1 MTRPPLYTRRPF
13 LAGLL
18 RQLPLLVV
26 LLAVGTGLLMVTFE
40 HWRRGLVVVGR
51 ALVGGGLLRLLL
63 PLRRVGF
70 LAVRSRPVDVV
81 LLVGVGVLRLLL
93 PVRRVG
99 FLAVRTRPTD
109 VVLMVGAGLALTV
122 IALMLPDA

>member
-1 MTRPPLYTRRPF
+1 MSRPPLYTRRPF

-26 LLAVGTGLLMVTFE
+26 LLAVGAGLLVLTVG
-40 HWRRGLVVVGR
+40 HWRRGLVVVGL

-81 LLVGVGVLRLLL
+81 LMAGVGVILTA
-93 PVRRVG
+93 
-99 FLAVRTRPTD
+99 FALAVPGD
-109 VVLMVGAGLALTV
+109 
-122 IALMLPDA
+122 

>member
-1 MTRPPLYTRRPF
+1 MSRPPLHTRRPF

-26 LLAVGTGLLMVTFE
+26 LLAVGAGLLVLTVG
-40 HWRRGLVVVGR
+40 HWRRGLVVVGL
-51 ALVGGGLLRLLL
+51 ALAGGGLLRLLL

-81 LLVGVGVLRLLL
+81 LMVGVGVTLSA
-93 PVRRVG
+93 
-99 FLAVRTRPTD
+99 FALAIP
-109 VVLMVGAGLALTV
+109 GE
-122 IALMLPDA
+122 